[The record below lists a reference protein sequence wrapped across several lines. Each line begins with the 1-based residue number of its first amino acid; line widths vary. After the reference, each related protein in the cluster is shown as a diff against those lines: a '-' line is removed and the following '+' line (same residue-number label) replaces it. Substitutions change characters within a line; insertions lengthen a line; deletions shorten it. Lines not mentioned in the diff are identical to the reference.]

1 MTDYNTQ
8 ENKTAL
14 TEAVKNYAYDLEGMF
29 VADNLRVLAMYEWEA
44 KQLAKHNGAEYNG
57 TDYGFLATC
66 VASEMEAVNG
76 GHWQYDTDEVIAFV
90 DAE

>member
-1 MTDYNTQ
+1 MTDFNTQ

-44 KQLAKHNGAEYNG
+44 KQLAKHKGVEYNG
-57 TDYGFLATC
+57 TDYGFLASC
-66 VASEMEAVNG
+66 VASTMEADNG
-76 GHWQYDTDEVIAFV
+76 GSWQYNTEEVIEFV

>member
-1 MTDYNTQ
+1 MTNFNTQ
-8 ENKTAL
+8 EKKTAL
-14 TEAVKNYAYDLEGMF
+14 TEAVKNYANDLEGMF

-44 KQLAKHNGAEYNG
+44 QQRAKQNCVEYGG

-90 DAE
+90 EAE